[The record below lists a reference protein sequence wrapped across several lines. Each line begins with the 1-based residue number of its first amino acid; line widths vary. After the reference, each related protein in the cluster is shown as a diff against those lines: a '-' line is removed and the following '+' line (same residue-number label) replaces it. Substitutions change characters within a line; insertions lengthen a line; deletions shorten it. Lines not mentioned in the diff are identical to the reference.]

1 MSNDLVA
8 PDDIPRDRLE
18 HRQGCRTGG
27 ETPRSNQRSSL
38 PITGSKEDPLHA
50 TRSNRPG
57 TCYSRWDSSQRHN

>member
-57 TCYSRWDSSQRHN
+57 TCYSRWDSS